1 MTEVAG
7 VVYDTFAD
15 KATYSPFVYKSF
27 GSPMYNRVGKTG
39 SLRPWSR
46 VIVYCSKL
54 SFHQNYSPIGGSFWQ
69 NDSQTACYNTL

>member
-39 SLRPWSR
+39 SKEPWSR
-46 VIVYCSKL
+46 EHFVKR
-54 SFHQNYSPIGGSFWQ
+54 
-69 NDSQTACYNTL
+69 TACNNTL

>member
-27 GSPMYNRVGKTG
+27 GSPMYNRFGKTG
-39 SLRPWSR
+39 SFEPWSR
-46 VIVYCSKL
+46 VLNAGVLSAVFLQRQKWIVKYYVKK
-54 SFHQNYSPIGGSFWQ
+54 FVK
-69 NDSQTACYNTL
+69 

>member
-27 GSPMYNRVGKTG
+27 GSPMYNRVGKSG
-39 SLRPWSR
+39 SFGPWSK
-46 VIVYCSKL
+46 VIVYC
-54 SFHQNYSPIGGSFWQ
+54 
-69 NDSQTACYNTL
+69 